1 MHLIFIQY
9 FKFHERRE
17 TMQGTQK
24 KKKSIFTW
32 LFAIIILFVVTNVI
46 FSFLEFSYTK
56 SLISE
61 GFVFLRN
68 PDVVII
74 SVMIILTFA
83 LCLGGFIYFSA
94 KTNEIIGLLIITSLI
109 FVSVLIYSGLKETKE
124 EVLFRNV
131 TQLQSSAIEKS
142 YGFEK
147 SDVNNE
153 ISAIIQEKDYE
164 KLKTLFTRENINGL
178 SKDEI
183 FEKIIIVK
191 NINDNKIHKAFDKI
205 YADRFVSI
213 KEYSDFKSFVIEQLS
228 NNTEYKSSDV
238 NNMKAASLL

>member
-1 MHLIFIQY
+1 
-9 FKFHERRE
+9 
-17 TMQGTQK
+17 MQNKQQE
-24 KKKSIFTW
+24 KSDIFTW
-32 LFAIIILFVVTNVI
+32 IIIALLSVISAI
-46 FSFLEFSYTK
+46 FSFFEVLYTK
-56 SLISE
+56 ILISE
-61 GFVFLRN
+61 GYEFLDTPFVRNSHVFL
-68 PDVVII
+68 I
-74 SVMIILTFA
+74 SVIMIAVLF
-83 LCLGGFIYFSA
+83 CCVGVFIYIS
-94 KTNEIIGLLIITSLI
+94 KKINRNIGILAITSLI
-109 FVSVLIYSGLKETKE
+109 FASVFIHSEFKRTKE
-124 EVLFRNV
+124 DILLRGV

-164 KLKTLFTRENINGL
+164 KLKTLFTKENINGL

-205 YADRFVSI
+205 YADRFISI

>member
-1 MHLIFIQY
+1 M
-9 FKFHERRE
+9 
-17 TMQGTQK
+17 
-24 KKKSIFTW
+24 
-32 LFAIIILFVVTNVI
+32 
-46 FSFLEFSYTK
+46 
-56 SLISE
+56 
-61 GFVFLRN
+61 LR
-68 PDVVII
+68 
-74 SVMIILTFA
+74 
-83 LCLGGFIYFSA
+83 GFIYFSA
-94 KTNEIIGLLIITSLI
+94 ETNEIIGLLIITSLI

>member
-1 MHLIFIQY
+1 
-9 FKFHERRE
+9 
-17 TMQGTQK
+17 MQGTQK

-94 KTNEIIGLLIITSLI
+94 ETNEIIGLLIITSLI

-205 YADRFVSI
+205 YADRFISI

>member
-1 MHLIFIQY
+1 
-9 FKFHERRE
+9 
-17 TMQGTQK
+17 MQGTQK

>member
-1 MHLIFIQY
+1 
-9 FKFHERRE
+9 
-17 TMQGTQK
+17 MQGTQK

-94 KTNEIIGLLIITSLI
+94 ETNEIIGLLIITSLI

>member
-1 MHLIFIQY
+1 M
-9 FKFHERRE
+9 RE
-17 TMQGTQK
+17 TMQNKNQE
-24 KKKSIFTW
+24 KSPIFTW
-32 LFAIIILFVVTNVI
+32 LFVIIVLLAVTIAI
-46 FSFLEFSYTK
+46 FSFFEFLHIK

-61 GFVFLRN
+61 GYVFLELSPLRR

-74 SVMIILTFA
+74 SVMIIFTFA
-83 LCLGGFIYFSA
+83 LCLGCFIYFSTE
-94 KTNEIIGLLIITSLI
+94 TNEIISLLIITSLI
-109 FVSVLIYSGLKETKE
+109 FISVLIYSGLKETKE
-124 EVLFRNV
+124 EVLLRSI

-164 KLKTLFTRENINGL
+164 KLKTLFTKENINGL

-205 YADRFVSI
+205 YADRFISI
-213 KEYSDFKSFVIEQLS
+213 KEYSDFKSFVIEELS
-228 NNTEYKSSDV
+228 NNMQNNQNYS